1 MLTKDMAV
9 VVSHA
14 IEARGGGLVTIEDGS
29 QLLAKQRWD
38 AVGNV
43 INDYWKSFL
52 NYTHYRTP

>member
-1 MLTKDMAV
+1 MAV